1 MSKQQSPLISVIIP
15 CYNVSDFVE
24 KAINSIL
31 CQTYNNLEI
40 WIIDDGSTDDTLKKI
55 NAIKDKRIKVATF
68 VENTQKIGAVNEVLK
83 KVNGNFIAFQ
93 DADDWSEPGRIKMQ
107 LQQFTIDPD
116 LGICFTGYNYIGPKN
131 FLPGKISLTN
141 EELRNEF
148 LNYTHKRFMESS
160 PTICA
165 TMMISRTALDATCGY
180 HPYFVGRVAEDIH
193 WVYRILKDFKGIT
206 VNKVLYNYSFRNG
219 SFSQIQGE
227 GSNAKY
233 AYSWQLL
240 SKIVHKDIKE
250 GIDVLKPE
258 HSELLKKLEL
268 EACEEA
274 LSEKIKELNDLRK
287 SYEQSARYRIGKFL
301 LAPWTAARNKLKF

>member
-93 DADDWSEPGRIKMQ
+93 DADDWSEPDRIKMQ

-116 LGICFTGYNYIGPKN
+116 LGICFTGYNYIGTKN

-165 TMMISRTALDATCGY
+165 TMMISRAALDATCGY

-240 SKIVHKDIKE
+240 SKLIYKDIHE
-250 GIDVLKPE
+250 GIDVLLPE
-258 HSELLKKLEL
+258 NKDLLINLEL
-268 EACEEA
+268 ESCEDA
-274 LSEKIKELNDLRK
+274 LLETIQLLNQTKNAYEKSFSFNLGKLILTP
-287 SYEQSARYRIGKFL
+287 YRIIKRF
-301 LAPWTAARNKLKF
+301 NK

>member
-93 DADDWSEPGRIKMQ
+93 DADDWSEPDRIKMQ
-107 LQQFTIDPD
+107 LQQFTIDLD
-116 LGICFTGYNYIGPKN
+116 LGICFTGYNCIGTKT
-131 FLPGKISLTN
+131 FLPEKIALTN
-141 EELRNEF
+141 EDLRHEF
-148 LNYTHKRFMESS
+148 LDYTYQRAAGTS
-160 PTICA
+160 PTCCP
-165 TMMISRTALDATCGY
+165 TMMISRAALETTGGY
-180 HPYFVGRVAEDIH
+180 HPYFAGRVAEDIQ
-193 WVYRILKDFKGIT
+193 WIYRILKYFKGIT
-206 VNKVLYNYSFRNG
+206 VNEILYNYTLRNG
-219 SFSQIQGE
+219 SFSHIQSE

-240 SKIVHKDIKE
+240 SKIVHKDINE

-258 HSELLKKLEL
+258 HSDLLKKLEM

-301 LAPWTAARNKLKF
+301 LAPWTAARKKLKF